1 MEESQ
6 IERWEVLQ
14 SASTGLRCEM
24 HLQLP
29 NWPGSINR
37 AKVLEAAG
45 LCRVDTLLGDRRV
58 PKGAVKDPWIFSDP
72 ASSSPVFEDNHV
84 QCLSLAETQIFIL
97 REQLTISL
105 AAGGKIDPAGNNG
118 DHSNNKKNK
127 CYFHIF
133 SYFALQKSKYLKGYT
148 SCILTSAL

>member
-14 SASTGLRCEM
+14 SASAGLRCEM
-24 HLQLP
+24 HLQLS

-37 AKVLEAAG
+37 AKVLEATAG
-45 LCRVDTLLGDRRV
+45 LCRVDTLLGDQRV

-84 QCLSLAETQIFIL
+84 QCLNMAETQILIL

-118 DHSNNKKNK
+118 DRNNKKNK

-133 SYFALQKSKYLKGYT
+133 SYFALQSFE
-148 SCILTSAL
+148 ISAR

>member
-14 SASTGLRCEM
+14 SASAGLRCEM

-37 AKVLEAAG
+37 AKVLEATAG

-84 QCLSLAETQIFIL
+84 QCLSLAETQILIL

-118 DHSNNKKNK
+118 DRNNKKNN

-133 SYFALQKSKYLKGYT
+133 SYCALQKK
-148 SCILTSAL
+148 

>member
-14 SASTGLRCEM
+14 SASAGLRCEM

-37 AKVLEAAG
+37 AKVLEATAG

-72 ASSSPVFEDNHV
+72 ASSSPVFEDNHI
-84 QCLSLAETQIFIL
+84 QSLAETQILIL

-118 DHSNNKKNK
+118 DRNNKRTTVTSI
-127 CYFHIF
+127 YFHI
-133 SYFALQKSKYLKGYT
+133 ALCKKVN
-148 SCILTSAL
+148 I